1 MAKKLIDLPIGAKV
15 KDVNTTY
22 YGKPIIW
29 QVADKHHTGYPEN
42 SITLISEKILCLKCF
57 DAKEIN
63 NPDEK
68 RRIFGNGRYKHSNIN
83 KWLNSSGSWYVSQHA
98 YDAPPTAANLYNGYN
113 AYDNESG
120 FLTGF
125 SSNFKNA
132 IKTTILTIERA
143 PIDGGGTETV
153 TAQIFL
159 ASDIEVGFK
168 YKNPIENEYRLAM
181 FSDIESRKA
190 RLTAEAAANSRP
202 YNENAIAG
210 AVYGWLLRSP
220 YFSDSNAYLAHAVS
234 LYDHGDERACSA
246 FDGHGDCGI
255 RPLCN
260 LDADIRVSNTP
271 DSEGVYSI
279 EWNYPPQINISSIS
293 NLGIK
298 NTPFSLPYT
307 VSDQNSGQILTA
319 KEFINGVQKR
329 SYTVEL
335 GKNYSLKVTKEEW
348 QEILNTTNTLKL
360 VVEDDEGGKAEKNFT
375 FSKNE
380 TEIEF
385 KLKTPLSADS
395 RVTKAIISIMAGIPE
410 GAILTV
416 EACNNGFDNS
426 PTWEDVTNAV
436 KRKAKIFLSNATK
449 TASKW
454 GFSIRVKVK
463 RNGAVGECFI
473 SSIGGNYE

>member
-1 MAKKLIDLPIGAKV
+1 MA
-15 KDVNTTY
+15 
-22 YGKPIIW
+22 
-29 QVADKHHTGYPEN
+29 QHT
-42 SITLISEKILCLKCF
+42 
-57 DAKEIN
+57 
-63 NPDEK
+63 
-68 RRIFGNGRYKHSNIN
+68 
-83 KWLNSSGSWYVSQHA
+83 
-98 YDAPPTAANLYNGYN
+98 YDAPPTAANIYNGYN

-168 YKNPIENEYRLAM
+168 YKNPIENEYRLAI

-202 YNENAIAG
+202 YIENVIAG

-220 YFSDSNAYLAHAVS
+220 YFSESNTYNAHAVS

-246 FDGHGDCGI
+246 YDGNGDCGI

-260 LDADIRVSNTP
+260 LDANIRVSNTP

-279 EWNYPPQINISSIS
+279 EWNYSPQINISSIS

-307 VSDQNSGQILTA
+307 VNDQNSGQTLTA

-360 VVEDDEGGKAEKNFT
+360 VVEDDEGGKAEKSFT
-375 FSKNE
+375 FLKNE

-385 KLKTPLSADS
+385 KLKNPLPADDK
-395 RVTKAIISIMAGIPE
+395 VTKAIISMIAEIPE

-416 EACNNGFDNS
+416 EACNNGFDTS

-436 KRKAKIFLSNATK
+436 KRKAKIFLSNTIK

-463 RNGAVGECFI
+463 RNGASGECFI
-473 SSIGGNYE
+473 SSIGGNFE